1 MNDFEV
7 YGVTGYTVMS
17 NYHLRDTRLSLKA
30 KGLLSVMLSLSKDWD
45 YSINGLVKIS
55 KEGKYAITETLKEL
69 KTYEYV
75 QIKQYRDA
83 KGQFKGKF
91 LVYYLPYPEWLKT
104 RNYPDINYRVSDNPI
119 SENQTQLNN
128 NNKIDKIDKTSGDT
142 KSHNNLTIEL
152 LNKKYLN
159 EEDYLDYYDNLFNDL
174 LERGYSYSDIY
185 SSLHYIIP
193 RVLSRN
199 FIAEDGKKIEN
210 KFGYL
215 KNALE
220 SNLNR
225 FNKDA
230 SELWDDLDDLIQ

>member
-17 NYHLRDTRLSLKA
+17 NYHLRDKRLSLKA
-30 KGLLSVMLSLSKDWD
+30 KGLLSLMLSLPKEWD
-45 YSINGLVKIS
+45 YSINGLITLS
-55 KEGKYAITETLKEL
+55 KDGRDGVRAALNEL
-69 KTYEYV
+69 KTAQYV
-75 QIKQYRDA
+75 SINKFNDE
-83 KGQFKGKF
+83 KGIYKYKY
-91 LVYYLPYPEWLKT
+91 LVYYIPYPKWLEMSKLT
-104 RNYPDINYRVSDNPI
+104 RYGFPVTGYPSPENP
-119 SENQTQLNN
+119 TQINN

>member
-1 MNDFEV
+1 MSVFRVEKNKN
-7 YGVTGYTVMS
+7 YTVMS
-17 NYHLRDTRLSLKA
+17 NYHLRDKRLSLKA
-30 KGLLSVMLSLSKDWD
+30 KGLLSLMLSLPKEWD
-45 YSINGLVKIS
+45 YSINGLITLS
-55 KEGKYAITETLKEL
+55 KDGRDGVRAALNEL
-69 KTYEYV
+69 KTAQYV
-75 QIKQYRDA
+75 SINKFNDK
-83 KGQFKGKF
+83 KGMYKYKY
-91 LVYYLPYPEWLKT
+91 LVYYLPYPKWLEMSKLT
-104 RNYPDINYRVSDNPI
+104 RYGFPVTGYPSPENP
-119 SENQTQLNN
+119 TQINN